1 MGRGRVGV
9 HGSGLAER
17 GPFRYLKIADRW
29 PIRMRNR
36 PTNFRR
42 WHGRVLGDRYSQ
54 RGFWAGEVLPL
65 AYSAAGAYIAD
76 GGLAKEA
83 HIGAHLT
90 GGPGVLADLM
100 MV

>member
-1 MGRGRVGV
+1 
-9 HGSGLAER
+9 
-17 GPFRYLKIADRW
+17 
-29 PIRMRNR
+29 
-36 PTNFRR
+36 
-42 WHGRVLGDRYSQ
+42 
-54 RGFWAGEVLPL
+54 L